1 MLTYLSQK
9 KKKKK
14 KNLSKGSNKPVQ
26 LRSTFML
33 PSQKLEG
40 STMRTLPS
48 FFFDKVMNENTPLFD
63 ASRQDLQLKKFFFN
77 SGQ

>member
-1 MLTYLSQK
+1 
-9 KKKKK
+9 
-14 KNLSKGSNKPVQ
+14 
-26 LRSTFML
+26 ML